1 LDAIAHRLI
10 RFGLPLNF
18 HPKAIRA
25 LAGFTP
31 WARVEQH
38 AIGGADDVDG
48 PALSIQARGPERSIF
63 DPYRER
69 SPIMRQIVRIGLD
82 IAKRWFQVHAV
93 DEAGKE
99 VFNRKLPRDK
109 VLGFLG
115 SLPPCEVALEACSS
129 SHHCGREIG
138 RFGHGVRLISPNY
151 VKPFV
156 KRGKSDAH
164 DARAICEA
172 ASRPDMRFVR
182 VKTEEQQAA
191 LMQHTSRQLL
201 IDQRTAVANSLR
213 GQLAEFGVIENQGIE
228 NLAELVRRLDEKDP
242 DIAHI
247 PETALAVMRILAD
260 QLRAVEANLAMLD
273 EQIEAWRQSSASAQA
288 LKTIPGVGVLISAAL
303 AAHVPEPSAFSSGGD
318 FAAWLG
324 LVPRQNSSG
333 GKDRLRITKQGNPY
347 LRRLLVLGAT
357 ASLRWLN
364 KRTDPLALWTRQLLQ
379 RRPARLVTVALANKL
394 ARIAWAIMTT
404 GELYRREALS
414 VVA

>member
-1 LDAIAHRLI
+1 M
-10 RFGLPLNF
+10 
-18 HPKAIRA
+18 
-25 LAGFTP
+25 
-31 WARVEQH
+31 
-38 AIGGADDVDG
+38 DG
-48 PALSIQARGPERSIF
+48 PALSIQVQGPERSIF
-63 DPYRER
+63 DQHRKR
-69 SPIMRQIVRIGLD
+69 SHVMRQIVRIGLD

-99 VFNRKLPRDK
+99 ILNRKLPRDK

-115 SLPPCEVALEACSS
+115 SLPACEVALEACSS
-129 SHHCGREIG
+129 SHHWGREIG
-138 RFGHGVRLISPNY
+138 QLGHRVRLISPNY

-182 VKTEEQQAA
+182 VKTEKQQAA

-213 GQLAEFGVIENQGIE
+213 GQLAEFGVIEKQGIE
-228 NLAELVRRLDEKDP
+228 NLADLVRRLDEDDP

-247 PETALAVMRILAD
+247 PETALAVMKILAD

-288 LKTIPGVGVLISAAL
+288 LKTIPGVGTLISAAL
-303 AAHVPEPSAFSSGGD
+303 AAYVPDPSAFSSGRD

-333 GKDRLRITKQGNPY
+333 GKDRLGRITKQGNPY

-364 KRTDPLALWTRQLLQ
+364 KRTDPLAMWTRQLLQ